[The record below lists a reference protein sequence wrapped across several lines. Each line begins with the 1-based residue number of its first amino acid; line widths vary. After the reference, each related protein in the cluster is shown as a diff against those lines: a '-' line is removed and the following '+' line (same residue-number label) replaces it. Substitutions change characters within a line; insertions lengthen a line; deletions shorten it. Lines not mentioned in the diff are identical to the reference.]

1 MCDKFFTSNKLIF
14 LSSYN
19 TKQYILLSGLESFTY
34 FEIHI
39 FKHHITYKALIYN
52 FIKNKKAED
61 SKFTAFNLSENP
73 NFAFGY

>member
-1 MCDKFFTSNKLIF
+1 M
-14 LSSYN
+14 
-19 TKQYILLSGLESFTY
+19 ESFAH

-61 SKFTAFNLSENP
+61 SKFTAFCLSDSP